1 MALLQEWDQKLFGIS
16 LELPSMSL
24 NASSF
29 SPPARL
35 QQPGEAKQASGGPT
49 SFLWQAPNS
58 NAVLFLGERWVELHG
73 FVAKLLEARNKLP
86 QPPKLLGQKL
96 VSKAFPSWLEH
107 ALRLCR
113 ARGYWTLYPSQPTS
127 SFVASVHREHILAA
141 RGVRKRSAQKQGR
154 RRRRGLIGL
163 GIFPLDSAEPGRP
176 AEFQGNPATGLGRG
190 SNRPGG
196 LEQGSDRICHGIQAP
211 GGRVRRVVS
220 GRGRG
225 GSFGE
230 GPVLRGRRAA
240 GNIEALGRAGS
251 RRNTRRMCAFASRPI
266 YRMELGG
273 YLFSFLLPR
282 GHLIWAL

>member
-127 SFVASVHREHILAA
+127 SFVASVHRELYLPPEEYENEVPRSKGVGDAEVSLA
-141 RGVRKRSAQKQGR
+141 S
-154 RRRRGLIGL
+154 
-163 GIFPLDSAEPGRP
+163 
-176 AEFQGNPATGLGRG
+176 G
-190 SNRPGG
+190 SFLSTLPNQGG
-196 LEQGSDRICHGIQAP
+196 LPSFKEIPLLAWDGAATDLEGLNKAATEYAMEFRRQVGECDGSSLEGAAADPSAKDLFCEDDEQP
-211 GGRVRRVVS
+211 
-220 GRGRG
+220 
-225 GSFGE
+225 E
-230 GPVLRGRRAA
+230 
-240 GNIEALGRAGS
+240 
-251 RRNTRRMCAFASRPI
+251 T
-266 YRMELGG
+266 
-273 YLFSFLLPR
+273 
-282 GHLIWAL
+282 